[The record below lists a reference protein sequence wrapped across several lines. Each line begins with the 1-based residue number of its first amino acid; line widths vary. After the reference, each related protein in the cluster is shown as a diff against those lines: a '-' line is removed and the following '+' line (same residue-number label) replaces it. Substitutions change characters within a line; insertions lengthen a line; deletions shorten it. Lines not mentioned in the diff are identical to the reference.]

1 VGCVADTTQKPSE
14 TPGPLC
20 SAWPPHRCA
29 EPSAGQRRFCW
40 WVQPCGRLGRGRLT
54 RTQRYAWQESGEV
67 FQAFPLPGFC
77 RLLCLSVFPAR
88 EFSERFAAA
97 ACSGW
102 PQRPPSPGFRWW
114 DHLGVF
120 SVVVVTPEVPVGEG
134 GSPNFQGEG
143 GNGGCGKLCTVPCLS
158 LPAEPTAEET
168 CRVQG
173 SCPSTQLPPLP
184 TASRGLEESGSF
196 TEEGAKPRGDGFH
209 SFHRSSKGSR
219 RIMSPSEL

>member
-1 VGCVADTTQKPSE
+1 MRCGHHPEAIGDPRPPLLRVA
-14 TPGPLC
+14 
-20 SAWPPHRCA
+20 APPVRRA
-29 EPSAGQRRFCW
+29 QRRAAE
-40 WVQPCGRLGRGRLT
+40 VLLVGAAVRAPGARAPYLNS
-54 RTQRYAWQESGEV
+54 AWQESGEV
-67 FQAFPLPGFC
+67 FEAFPLPGFC

-158 LPAEPTAEET
+158 LPAEPTAEEI